1 MILLSWI
8 TGSAEVSEATYTFF
22 IVRLSGL
29 LLWLFVLLFFFVCF
43 FLRIIFF
50 VFIVSRFL
58 PEGKRIAS

>member
-29 LLWLFVLLFFFVCF
+29 ILWLFVLLFFFVCF
-43 FLRIIFF
+43 FFENNFF
-50 VFIVSRFL
+50 CFL
-58 PEGKRIAS
+58 FL